1 MGRRS
6 SIDSLPTEV
15 RRWLER
21 ALTENNFSGYARLE
35 ALLKEKGY
43 VITRS
48 SLQRFGYK
56 MERQLARIR
65 AATEA
70 ARLMAQEAGDEA
82 DDRSAGMMALIQTEM
97 LDVLMRLQEIGENDD
112 PAKRAKLLAT
122 ASESIAT
129 LVRASVTHKRFRVE
143 VLAKIEARMNALEKQ
158 AKSGDTRLSL
168 ETLKMVREQIYGVI
182 S

>member
-56 MERQLARIR
+56 WSDNWPA
-65 AATEA
+65 
-70 ARLMAQEAGDEA
+70 
-82 DDRSAGMMALIQTEM
+82 SAPPP
-97 LDVLMRLQEIGENDD
+97 R
-112 PAKRAKLLAT
+112 P
-122 ASESIAT
+122 
-129 LVRASVTHKRFRVE
+129 RV
-143 VLAKIEARMNALEKQ
+143 
-158 AKSGDTRLSL
+158 
-168 ETLKMVREQIYGVI
+168 
-182 S
+182 

>member
-6 SIDSLPTEV
+6 SIDSLPKEV

-21 ALTENNFSGYARLE
+21 ALTENNFTGYAELE
-35 ALLKEKGY
+35 SLLKEKGY

-56 MERQLARIR
+56 MEQQLARVR

-70 ARLMAQEAGDEA
+70 ARLLAREAGDDP
-82 DDRSAGMMALIQTEM
+82 DDRSAGLITLVQTEM
-97 LDVLMRLQEIGENDD
+97 TDILMRLQESRENDD
-112 PAKRAKLLAT
+112 PFARAKLLAT
-122 ASESIAT
+122 ASKNIAT
-129 LVRASVTHKRFRVE
+129 LVRASVTHKRFRAE

-158 AKSGDTRLSL
+158 AKSGNTRLSL

>member
-82 DDRSAGMMALIQTEM
+82 DDRSAGMMAL
-97 LDVLMRLQEIGENDD
+97 
-112 PAKRAKLLAT
+112 
-122 ASESIAT
+122 
-129 LVRASVTHKRFRVE
+129 
-143 VLAKIEARMNALEKQ
+143 
-158 AKSGDTRLSL
+158 
-168 ETLKMVREQIYGVI
+168 
-182 S
+182 

>member
-6 SIDSLPTEV
+6 SIDTLPTEV

-97 LDVLMRLQEIGENDD
+97 LDVLMRLQEIGESDD

-122 ASESIAT
+122 ASETCA
-129 LVRASVTHKRFRVE
+129 V
-143 VLAKIEARMNALEKQ
+143 N
-158 AKSGDTRLSL
+158 LSL
-168 ETLKMVREQIYGVI
+168 PVWLRMKRSTVPGTSKN
-182 S
+182 